1 MMSSVY
7 QKLAQARVELRKKN
21 LKKSGKNKH
30 TGFEYFELGDF
41 LPEINNIFNEIG
53 LCGVISFTSE
63 LATLTIYN
71 VENDEKI
78 VFTSPMAPAEVRG
91 CQPIQNLG
99 AVQTY
104 QRRYLY
110 LTALEIVESD
120 QLDPDVGNPEN
131 QKPKQVNQVNTPA
144 KNAVNQNVKPSKEE
158 VWQKFLT
165 KTNSITSIEAL
176 DEHWNSSDAFLSKN
190 YPDLR
195 EAAYAAYVS
204 KYSALEASEGK

>member
-1 MMSSVY
+1 MSSVY

-53 LCGVISFTSE
+53 LCSVISFTSE

-110 LTALEIVESD
+110 LSALEIVESD

-131 QKPKQVNQVNTPA
+131 QKPKQ
-144 KNAVNQNVKPSKEE
+144 VNQNVKPSKEE

-195 EAAYAAYVS
+195 EAAYSAYVS
-204 KYSALEASEGK
+204 KYSSLEAIKGE

>member
-1 MMSSVY
+1 MSSVY

-30 TGFEYFELGDF
+30 TSFEYFELGDF

-53 LCGVISFTSE
+53 LCSVISFTSE

-110 LTALEIVESD
+110 LSALEIVESD

-131 QKPKQVNQVNTPA
+131 QKPKQANAPVKKVANQ
-144 KNAVNQNVKPSKEE
+144 KVKPPKEE

-165 KTNSITSIEAL
+165 KTNSITNIEEL
-176 DEHWNSSDAFLSKN
+176 DEHWNSSDAFLSKS

-195 EAAYAAYVS
+195 EDAYAAYVS
-204 KYSALEASEGK
+204 KYSALEAIKGE